1 MIMTKQL
8 AIALGVLFTIGTAVS
23 ASLNDEAE
31 STTPAATIESAPVEM
46 DSKRSAEIVALWN
59 NHASSSGSVP
69 LARPL

>member
-1 MIMTKQL
+1 MKKQL
-8 AIALGVLFTIGTAVS
+8 AIAVGVLLTIGSAVS

-31 STTPAATIESAPVEM
+31 STTPAGTIESAPVSM
-46 DSKRSAEIVALWN
+46 DSKQSAQIVALWN